1 MGCVDRRVG
10 KEGFQKLLEYLV
22 NDDYDNRRERYT

>member
-10 KEGFQKLLEYLV
+10 KEAFQKLLEHLV
-22 NDDYDNRRERYT
+22 NDDHDNGRGR